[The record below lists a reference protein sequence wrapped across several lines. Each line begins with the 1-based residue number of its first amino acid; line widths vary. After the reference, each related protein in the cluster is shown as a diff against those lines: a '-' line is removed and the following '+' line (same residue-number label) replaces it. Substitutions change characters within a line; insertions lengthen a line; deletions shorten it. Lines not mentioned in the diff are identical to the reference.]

1 MTARI
6 GSMSLVL
13 VVAVVGGC
21 SVYDSRFA
29 FDPGPVDVPASRP
42 GSPDA
47 EPVRTLVTVLG
58 VRRADDRSAMP
69 PGVDVRLRVD
79 NTSPYQVTFDPAM
92 LVLFSAGL
100 ERFAE
105 PIVIPAEPIELA
117 PGGSGMIDASF
128 PFPEAGTPN
137 DMDLSGL
144 NVRWTLVIDGE
155 SVTSSATFE
164 RLPRGYYDR
173 HPYRIGVGF
182 QRY

>member
-1 MTARI
+1 
-6 GSMSLVL
+6 MSLVL
-13 VVAVVGGC
+13 AAALVGGC
-21 SVYDSRFA
+21 SVYDSRYA
-29 FDPGPVDVPASRP
+29 FDPGPVDVPAARP
-42 GSPDA
+42 GAPDA

-58 VRRADDRSAMP
+58 VRRADDRSTTP

-79 NTSPYQVTFDPAM
+79 NTSPYPVTLDPAK

-105 PIVIPAEPIELA
+105 AIVVPAGPIDLA
-117 PGGSGMIDASF
+117 PGGSGIIDASF
-128 PFPEAGTPN
+128 PYPEAGTP
-137 DMDLSGL
+137 DEMDLSGL
-144 NVRWTLVIDGE
+144 NLRWTLVIDGE
-155 SVTSSATFE
+155 SVTSSATFG